1 MQLENGL
8 LGQIEKQQE
17 GSSMVHRRH
26 DCVQGQSDVTEED
39 SVRPFQDRPLPLCPL
54 PASSLSKRCSL
65 PGLLSHKSL
74 TQELMIVLLFKNWA
88 LL

>member
-8 LGQIEKQQE
+8 LGQIEKQEE
-17 GSSMVHRRH
+17 GSLMIHRRH
-26 DCVQGQSDVTEED
+26 NSVQDQSDVTKD
-39 SVRPFQDRPLPLCPL
+39 SMKPFQDRPLPLCPL